1 MTEIVSIKFKS
12 SGKSYYFSPEGMVL
26 REGDKVIVETAKGLE
41 IAECAQGNRMVED
54 ASIVKPLRPV
64 VRIATEQDKRTEE
77 QNRLREKE
85 AFVIC
90 QKKIEDHGLEMKL
103 VDVECCF
110 DGSKTLFFFTADG
123 RVDFRELVKDLA
135 SVFHNRIELR
145 QIGVRDEAKMLGG
158 IGICG
163 RPYCCHAFLN
173 DFAPV
178 STKMAKIQNL
188 SLNPAKISGSCGRL
202 MCCLRYEEEAY
213 EDLVK
218 NVPKQGAFVETTAG
232 YGNVVSVDLLKQ
244 LVKVHLEGESDEATH
259 LFKAAEV
266 ATVPG
271 GHPKEGDAYPK
282 VLNYVPE
289 AEEPLE
295 EEDPWALPLMF
306 AEEEKEAEVAE
317 LLNEAAIE
325 ELKEEVALR
334 QSSRRRRQKRR
345 PNTKNSGGKPHGKP
359 ENPEPEVKAAPQEE
373 KKGSAGTEEAA
384 EPAVHTGASRRNARA
399 HRRTS
404 GNRQHNK
411 KTESVKSGKEIFSAE
426 RTTGKEKP
434 AGREKPAQEASPA
447 PGASSEKKK
456 NSRRRYY
463 HRGKKPS
470 GGSGQTSG

>member
-1 MTEIVSIKFKS
+1 
-12 SGKSYYFSPEGMVL
+12 MVL
-26 REGDKVIVETAKGLE
+26 RDGDRVIVETAKGLE

-54 ASIVKPLRPV
+54 TSIVKPLRPV

-85 AFVIC
+85 AFIIC
-90 QKKIEDHGLEMKL
+90 QKKIEEHGLEMKL

-163 RPYCCHAFLN
+163 RPYCCHSFLN

-232 YGNVVSVDLLKQ
+232 YGNVVSIDLLKQ
-244 LVKVHLEGESDEATH
+244 LVKVHLEGEADDATH

-271 GHPKEGDAYPK
+271 GRPKEGDPYPK
-282 VLNYVPE
+282 V
-289 AEEPLE
+289 
-295 EEDPWALPLMF
+295 
-306 AEEEKEAEVAE
+306 
-317 LLNEAAIE
+317 
-325 ELKEEVALR
+325 
-334 QSSRRRRQKRR
+334 SRRRRPKKR
-345 PNTKNSGGKPHGKP
+345 PGSKNIENKPSGQVEDSAP
-359 ENPEPEVKAAPQEE
+359 EKKAAPQEE
-373 KKGSAGTEEAA
+373 KKASPAEAA
-384 EPAVHTGASRRNARA
+384 ERPAHAGGNRRNAKA
-399 HRRTS
+399 HRRPS
-404 GNRQHNK
+404 GTRQHNK
-411 KTESVKSGKEIFSAE
+411 NPESKENGKEVTTVERSA
-426 RTTGKEKP
+426 GKGNQGNAEKN
-434 AGREKPAQEASPA
+434 AQTSSAV

-463 HRGKKPS
+463 HRGKKLS
-470 GGSGQTSG
+470 RGSGQTSG